1 MGRKRTAAEL
11 LAWPSQSESEG
22 FAMLGVAAGR
32 HAPTTVEELQERLR
46 AKVRGAARLGGAGER
61 GADALCCARV

>member
-1 MGRKRTAAEL
+1 MGCKRTAAEL

-32 HAPTTVEELQERLR
+32 HAPTTVAELQERLR
-46 AKVRGAARLGGAGER
+46 AKVRGAGVWRVARCRR
-61 GADALCCARV
+61 GRAVLRRV